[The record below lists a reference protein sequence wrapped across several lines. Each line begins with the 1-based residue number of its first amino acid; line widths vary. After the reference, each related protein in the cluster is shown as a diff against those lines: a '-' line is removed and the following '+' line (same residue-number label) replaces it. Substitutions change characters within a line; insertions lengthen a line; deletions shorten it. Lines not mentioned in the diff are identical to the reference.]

1 MLLHSPSFLCQWFP
15 CVCVFGTQKFY
26 LLPSAAP
33 TASHNVHIKSFKS
46 NIHKQILPT
55 NKKPSALG
63 RYMQTRILVH
73 SYHNNEKDTKITT
86 SIVLGLNNKKPNR
99 NTQKIDNKPQ
109 HNKFFIA
116 FSTNSH
122 SLSLFVYSPFNIS
135 LLMVLWV
142 TYLPA
147 SHISFKS
154 KTFSLSVL
162 DFPPCLFW
170 GNVFTNNTIRVIHWF
185 YKCLHTDKELKETR
199 NFYRLM

>member
-1 MLLHSPSFLCQWFP
+1 MCMCFRNTKILSF
-15 CVCVFGTQKFY
+15 TQC
-26 LLPSAAP
+26 SP

-73 SYHNNEKDTKITT
+73 SYHNNEKGTKITT

-109 HNKFFIA
+109 HNTFFIA

-122 SLSLFVYSPFNIS
+122 SLSLS
-135 LLMVLWV
+135 LFTHLS
-142 TYLPA
+142 T
-147 SHISFKS
+147 
-154 KTFSLSVL
+154 SL
-162 DFPPCLFW
+162 C
-170 GNVFTNNTIRVIHWF
+170 
-185 YKCLHTDKELKETR
+185 
-199 NFYRLM
+199 